1 MNFADRLLSATRQH
15 GPLCVGID
23 PHAGR
28 IPDLFGGDTPAGL
41 AAWGEAV
48 VQAAAGRAGIV
59 KPQAGLFERHGW
71 QGMRAL
77 ARVCDAA
84 KAAGLVTLMDAKR
97 GDIGSTAE
105 GYASAYLAKDAPFA
119 CDALTVNPYMGLDT
133 LEPHVRTAQETGKGV
148 IVLARTSN
156 PGAADYQTKDMGGAP
171 LYARVVESLAPMI
184 ERLMGEHDW
193 SGLMLVTGATG
204 PDEARS
210 LRGLAPNALFL
221 VPGYG
226 AQGAGAAEALAG
238 FVSSRDGGNRL
249 EGGCVNASRSVT
261 FPDGSAQAGSKAD
274 WHQIVAGAIDA
285 AQSDL
290 LDAAKELPQRPTST
304 DL

>member
-1 MNFADRLLSATRQH
+1 MFADRLIAATRAH

-28 IPDLFGGDTPAGL
+28 IPDLFGGDTPEGL
-41 AAWGEAV
+41 ERWGISV
-48 VQAAAGRAGIV
+48 VEAAAGRAGIV

-77 ARVCDAA
+77 AQVCAAA
-84 KAAGLVTLMDAKR
+84 KDHGLIVLMDAKR

-105 GYASAYLAKDAPFA
+105 GYAKAYLAANSPFV

-133 LEPHVRTAQETGKGV
+133 LEPHVRTAEESGKGV

-156 PGAADYQTKDMGGAP
+156 PGSADYQAKDLEGAP

-184 ERLMGEHDW
+184 DRLKGSSGW
-193 SGLMLVTGATG
+193 SGLTLVTGATG
-204 PDEARS
+204 PDEARQ
-210 LRGLAPNALFL
+210 LRALAPDALFL

-226 AQGAGAAEALAG
+226 AQGAGAAEAMAG
-238 FVSSRDGGNRL
+238 FVPARNGGNRM
-249 EGGCVNASRSVT
+249 EGGCVNASRSLT
-261 FPDGSAQAGSKAD
+261 FPSGSESATSTENWRDLVTKAIDLAQAD
-274 WHQIVAGAIDA
+274 LNEVA
-285 AQSDL
+285 
-290 LDAAKELPQRPTST
+290 PR
-304 DL
+304 